1 MKIIEALRIEK
12 GNAVAIVGAGGKTSL
27 LFALADSLPRPVCL
41 TTTTKLMCDEG
52 SRDFEHVLFSDF
64 KSSLTESINSAKT
77 ILITN
82 SRNSTGKKWLGLSP
96 AEVDHLMSFCRQK
109 DITCLIEADGARHLS
124 LKAPADWE
132 PVIPGQVDLVIV
144 VVGLSALGKPL
155 DPKTV
160 FRPEIFSQLT
170 GLPFGETISLEHV
183 LKMLTHPKGGLK
195 DIPSNSRA
203 AIVFNQEDSYSINTQ
218 ELALINHALNN
229 RFFGVILT
237 CLQKDPEHCEVISN
251 LDHSGGKKS
260 LQG

>member
-12 GNAVAIVGAGGKTSL
+12 GDAVAIVGAGGKTSL
-27 LFALADSLPRPVCL
+27 LFSLADALSKPVCL
-41 TTTTKLMCDEG
+41 TTTTKLMFEEG
-52 SRDFEHVLFSDF
+52 HLASEHVLFPDF
-64 KSSLTESINSAKT
+64 ESSIAKNIDSTKT

-82 SRNSTGKKWLGLSP
+82 PQNSTGKKWLGLSP
-96 AEVDHLMSFCRQK
+96 AEVDHVMSCCRQK
-109 DITCLIEADGARHLS
+109 DVTCLIEADGARHLS

-170 GLPFGETISLEHV
+170 GLPFGETIRLEHV
-183 LKMLTHPKGGLK
+183 LKMLTHPKGGMK

-203 AIVFNQEDSYSINTQ
+203 AIVFNQTDSYSINTQ
-218 ELALINHALNN
+218 ELALINHALND
-229 RFFGVILT
+229 RFFGAILT

-251 LDHSGGKKS
+251 FD
-260 LQG
+260 